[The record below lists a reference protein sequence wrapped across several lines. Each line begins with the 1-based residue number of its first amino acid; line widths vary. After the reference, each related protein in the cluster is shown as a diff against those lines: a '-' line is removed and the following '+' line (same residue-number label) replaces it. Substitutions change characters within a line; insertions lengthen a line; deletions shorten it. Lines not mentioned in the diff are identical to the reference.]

1 MRKHPCWKCHI
12 LQESQTANK
21 LWLCLCVVLSRP
33 SLPFSLSLSFSP
45 PLSVVASVIY
55 FFHTPVFPSDRRPHT
70 RSRSARQTISSSSSV
85 APVVALPLH
94 FPLFV
99 PFLTSYRPAPHPP
112 SLSPY
117 TYSALPSSPGSCCS
131 SSSRNNR
138 SKGVRL
144 LFA

>member
-21 LWLCLCVVLSRP
+21 LWLCLCVVLSPP
-33 SLPFSLSLSFSP
+33 SLPFSPSLSP

-55 FFHTPVFPSDRRPHT
+55 FFHTSVCPSDERPHT
-70 RSRSARQTISSSSSV
+70 HSRSARQTIFSSSSFVVPS
-85 APVVALPLH
+85 VALPLH

-117 TYSALPSSPGSCCS
+117 TSSALPSSLGSCCS